1 MDSKYLE
8 TLEYPKILER
18 LARHTSFSAGRELAL
33 ALQPSTEAAEVRRR
47 QQETSEARALQDLKP
62 DVGLAGARDVRPLVR
77 RAYVGATLLPQELLE
92 IRETLLVGRM
102 LKRTLTRL
110 GGQFP
115 LLANRAQWIEECS
128 DLVNEVGRCINDR
141 AEVVDAASPAL
152 ARIRQE
158 LAGARD
164 RLLER
169 LQRLLASELA
179 PYLQE
184 AIITQRGGRYVV
196 PIRAEAKG
204 RVQGIVHDE
213 SASGATLFIEP
224 LATVELN
231 NRWRELEIEEQHEVE
246 RILASLSAQV
256 AENGA
261 WMQRTVEVL
270 ADLDLAFAKGR
281 YSYEL
286 RAVQPRLW
294 EEGKPVGEPKPKAPL
309 TLLRAR
315 HPLLNP
321 DTVVPID
328 VWLGGEF
335 RVLVVTG
342 PNTGG
347 KTVALKTVGLLA
359 LMHQAGLHLPADAD
373 SILPVFSGVYA
384 DIGDEQSIE
393 QSLSTFSSHMTTI
406 IHILEQAGPGSL
418 VLLDEL
424 GAGTDPVEG
433 SALAQ
438 AVIRTLLA
446 RDVLAM
452 ATTHY
457 SELKLFAYATP
468 GVSNA
473 SVEFDVETLSPTF
486 ELTIG
491 LPGRSNALAIAKRLG
506 LAQGIIDEATALV
519 APESLQAD
527 ALLAEIKAARA
538 EAQEALARAR
548 ESSSEA
554 EALRE
559 RLARELAAIEETRRQ
574 VIEEARAQV
583 QRELEG
589 VRAELRSIS
598 AGLATETLTQDWLRQ
613 ASERVRQLEK
623 EALPTPAPAP
633 PPAAPAGPLQVGD
646 TVFVASLGQ
655 TGELVSL
662 AGDEAEVQV
671 GSFRLRTRAAGLEL
685 RHRAPSRGGS
695 GTARGSGTAPEAPAL
710 ARVSQATPSPGME
723 LDLRGRR
730 VEDALPE
737 LDKYIDSAYLAGLP
751 YVRIIHGKGTGTLRQ
766 VVREALAQHP
776 LVASY
781 KAGER
786 EEGGEGVT
794 VAQLATMG

>member
-1 MDSKYLE
+1 MERKYLE
-8 TLEYPKILER
+8 TLEYPQILER

-33 ALQPSTEAAEVRRR
+33 ALQPATDPAEVRRR

-62 DVGLAGARDVRPLVR
+62 DVGLGGARDVRPLVR
-77 RAYVGATLLPQELLE
+77 RALVGAALLPQELLE
-92 IRETLLVGRM
+92 VRETLVVGRT
-102 LKRTLTRL
+102 LKRWITRQAS
-110 GGQFP
+110 QFP
-115 LLANRAQWIEECS
+115 LLAGRAQWIEECP
-128 DLVNEVGRCINDR
+128 DLVNEIGRCINDR
-141 AEVVDAASPAL
+141 AEVVDMASPAL

-158 LAGARD
+158 LVGARD

-169 LQRLLASELA
+169 LQRLLTGELA

-184 AIITQRGGRYVV
+184 AIITQRSGRYVV

-224 LATVELN
+224 LTTVELN
-231 NRWRELEIEEQHEVE
+231 NRWRELQIEEQHEVE
-246 RILASLSAQV
+246 RILGSLSAQV
-256 AENGA
+256 AENGS
-261 WMQRTVEVL
+261 WIERTVEVL
-270 ADLDLAFAKGR
+270 AELDLAFAKGR

-286 RAVQPRLW
+286 RAAQPRLW
-294 EEGKPVGEPKPKAPL
+294 EEGKAPGEPEPKAPL

-321 DTVVPID
+321 ETVVPID
-328 VWLGGEF
+328 VWLGGDV

-359 LMHQAGLHLPADAD
+359 LMHQAGLHVPADPD

-393 QSLSTFSSHMTTI
+393 QNLSTFSSHMTTI
-406 IHILEQAGPGSL
+406 IDVLRRAGPGSL

-438 AVIRTLLA
+438 AVIRTLLR

-491 LPGRSNALAIAKRLG
+491 LPGRSNALAIAQRLG
-506 LAQGIIDEATALV
+506 LPQEIIDEATALV

-548 ESSSEA
+548 ASRDEA

-583 QRELEG
+583 QCELEG
-589 VRAELRSIS
+589 VRAELRAIS

-613 ASERVRQLEK
+613 AAERVRQLEK
-623 EALPTPAPAP
+623 EALPAP
-633 PPAAPAGPLQVGD
+633 PPAPPAMPSGPLEVGD
-646 TVFVASLGQ
+646 TVFVPSLGQ
-655 TGELVSL
+655 TGELLSL

-685 RHRAPSRGGS
+685 RHRAPSRSGS
-695 GTARGSGTAPEAPAL
+695 RTGPGSEGVEASGL
-710 ARVSQATPSPGME
+710 TRVSQVTPAPAME

-751 YVRIIHGKGTGTLRQ
+751 FVRIIHGKGTGTLRQ

-794 VAQLATMG
+794 VAQLATMA

>member
-1 MDSKYLE
+1 MESKYLE

-33 ALQPSTEAAEVRRR
+33 ALRPASDAAEVRHR
-47 QQETSEARALQDLKP
+47 QQETSEARGLQDLKP
-62 DVGLAGARDVRPLVR
+62 DVGVGGARDVRPLLR
-77 RAYVGATLLPQELLE
+77 RAYVGATLLPAELLE
-92 IRETLLVGRM
+92 VRETLVSGRT
-102 LKRTLTRL
+102 LKRTVTRL
-110 GGQFP
+110 GSQFP
-115 LLANRAQWIEECS
+115 LLANRAQWIEECT
-128 DLVNEVGRCINDR
+128 DLVNEIGRCINDR
-141 AEVVDAASPAL
+141 GEVVDTASPAL

-164 RLLER
+164 RLMER
-169 LQRLLASELA
+169 LQRLVNSDLA
-179 PYLQE
+179 PHLQE
-184 AIITQRGGRYVV
+184 AIITQRSGRYVI

-204 RVQGIVHDE
+204 RVQGIVHDQ

-231 NRWRELEIEEQHEVE
+231 NRWRELELEEQHEIE
-246 RILASLSAQV
+246 RILAALTSQV
-256 AENGA
+256 AENGGLI
-261 WMQRTVEVL
+261 QRTVEVL
-270 ADLDLAFAKGR
+270 AELDLAFAKAR

-294 EEGKPVGEPKPKAPL
+294 DGGKVEGERQPKAPL
-309 TLLRAR
+309 TLLKAR

-321 DTVVPID
+321 ETVVPID
-328 VWLGGEF
+328 VWLGGDF
-335 RVLVVTG
+335 DVLVVTG

-359 LMHQAGLHLPADAD
+359 LMHQAGLHVPADAE
-373 SILPVFSGVYA
+373 SSLPVYTGVYA

-406 IHILEQAGPGSL
+406 IDILQQAGPGSL

-438 AVIRTLLA
+438 AVIHTLLA
-446 RDVLAM
+446 RDLAAM

-473 SVEFDVETLSPTF
+473 SVEFDVQTLSPTY
-486 ELTIG
+486 ELSIG

-506 LAQGIIDEATALV
+506 LPAEIIDHATALV
-519 APESLQAD
+519 APEDLQAD
-527 ALLAEIKAARA
+527 ALLGEVKAARE
-538 EAQEALARAR
+538 EAQAALARAR
-548 ESSSEA
+548 ESRSEA
-554 EALRE
+554 EALRQS
-559 RLARELAAIEETRRQ
+559 LAKEMAAIEETRRQ
-574 VIEEARAQV
+574 VIEEARAQL

-589 VRAELRSIS
+589 VRAELRTIS

-613 ASERVRQLEK
+613 AAERVRQLEK
-623 EALPTPAPAP
+623 EALPAP
-633 PPAAPAGPLQVGD
+633 PPPPAPVPAPGGPVEVGD
-646 TVFVASLGQ
+646 TVFVPSLGQ

-662 AGDEAEVQV
+662 ADDEAEVQV

-685 RHRAPSRGGS
+685 RHKASAPGRGGS
-695 GTARGSGTAPEAPAL
+695 ETTPAVAHL
-710 ARVSQATPSPGME
+710 SQVTPSPGME
-723 LDLRGRR
+723 LDLRGQR
-730 VEDALPE
+730 VEEALVE
-737 LDKYIDSAYLAGLP
+737 LDKYIDGAYLAGLP
-751 YVRIIHGKGTGTLRQ
+751 FVRIIHGKGTGALRQ

-776 LVASY
+776 LVTSY
-781 KAGER
+781 KAGAR

-794 VAQLATMG
+794 VAQLARLS